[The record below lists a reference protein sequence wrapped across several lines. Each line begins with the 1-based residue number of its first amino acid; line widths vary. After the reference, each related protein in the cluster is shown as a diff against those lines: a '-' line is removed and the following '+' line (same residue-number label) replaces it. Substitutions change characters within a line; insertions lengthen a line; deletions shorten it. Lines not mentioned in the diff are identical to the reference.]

1 LFNILF
7 CSPLGSKKS
16 TPDLYGFSYLD
27 EVEDLLGICLDEE
40 GSNYSD
46 KELKQWLGKI
56 QDWRKKS
63 KTVFVYFNNDAYG
76 FAIKNAL
83 ALKKLVSQD

>member
-1 LFNILF
+1 V
-7 CSPLGSKKS
+7 
-16 TPDLYGFSYLD
+16 LY
-27 EVEDLLGICLDEE
+27 

-63 KTVFVYFNNDAYG
+63 KTVFVYCNNDAYG